1 MIDTIVLYQQG
12 KNNSAFEL
20 NEKHF
25 KRNSNEQNETQF
37 LYNTFY
43 NENGKQPIYVMNDLS
58 RNFSR
63 IQFSVPKLLYGNSLE
78 NVKLEH
84 TEKLEGILQNRLNGI
99 YETDFMNNMTISRLD
114 ITQNIETQNEVPVY
128 VHALN
133 EAYSKQGRYRVE
145 KFANESLVIK
155 NNSRR
160 FTMYDKLKEAIA
172 NKDITRQEAKA
183 YGNILRYEVQHSK
196 AKNIQTSFHNK
207 KPYTLTEIFTEG
219 FFANAK
225 QFQVNSFDMLFSN
238 AGNYEMFVNDFAI
251 LDIVNSYSKKNVL
264 KNFAIKKLTDDYKH
278 EHDFQHYENL
288 LKMLG
293 FTPRGTRKAI
303 QELQRVVLLAK
314 TKQTDV
320 LNEIRMK
327 LAG

>member
-1 MIDTIVLYQQG
+1 MIDTVKLFQQG
-12 KNNSAFEL
+12 KNHSDFEL
-20 NEKHF
+20 NEDAFDHNGNK
-25 KRNSNEQNETQF
+25 NEIKT
-37 LYNTFY
+37 YYKTFY
-43 NENGKQPIYVMNDLS
+43 EKGKQPIYVMNDLNKNYS
-58 RNFSR
+58 I

-78 NVKLEH
+78 NVRIED
-84 TEKLEGILQNRLNGI
+84 TEKLENILKNRLKGI
-99 YETDFMNNMTISRLD
+99 YEGDFANMTISRID
-114 ITQNIETQNEVPVY
+114 ITQNMEMENEVPVY

-172 NKDITRQEAKA
+172 NKDVTRQEAKA

-207 KPYTLTEIFTEG
+207 RPYTLTEIFTEG

-238 AGNYEMFVNDFAI
+238 AGNYEMFVNDLAI

-264 KNFAIKKLTDDYKH
+264 KNFAIKKLTDDYGH
-278 EHDFQHYENL
+278 QHDFQHYENL
-288 LKMLG
+288 LGMFG
-293 FTPRGTRKAI
+293 FSKRGTQKAI
-303 QELQRVVLLAK
+303 KEFQRLILLAK